1 MIFDKFADY
10 MYYLLTSP
18 FKRVKKEHN
27 QWYILM
33 KVLGRRFDD
42 AMESIY
48 KALEQT
54 AVSTCDPLMLQPH
67 ATDRGMMRYVG
78 ESAENFRAR
87 IANHPEILRLGGTDA
102 GVLLAVR
109 TLGYDN
115 VQKKKATEMG
125 EPDRWAEFYII
136 IEMQMDEQHPID
148 FGILKKQVRKV
159 KQVGAKDN
167 YLFIYRTL
175 NMPFEQRV
183 GILTDFRMRT
193 YYSDGLRLDGRW
205 QLDGSK
211 RLESNER
218 VTHAWYE
225 GEEL

>member
-1 MIFDKFADY
+1 MFDKFADY

-18 FKRVKKEHN
+18 YKRVKKARN

-48 KALEQT
+48 KAREQT
-54 AVSTCDPLMLQPH
+54 ALATCELVMLQLH
-67 ATDRGMMRYVG
+67 AADRGIKQYAG
-78 ESAENFRAR
+78 ESDENFRVR
-87 IANHPEILRLGGTDA
+87 IANYPEILRLGGTDA

-109 TLGYDN
+109 TLGYSN
-115 VQKKKATEMG
+115 VQKKTAVEMG

-136 IEMQMDEQHPID
+136 IEMRVDEQHPID
-148 FGILKKQVRKV
+148 FSILKKQVRKV

-167 YLFIYRTL
+167 YLFVYRTL
-175 NMPFEQRV
+175 NMPFLQGV
-183 GILTDFRMRT
+183 SILTDFRMRT
-193 YYSDGLRLDGRW
+193 YYSDGLRLDGSW

-225 GEEL
+225 GEAL